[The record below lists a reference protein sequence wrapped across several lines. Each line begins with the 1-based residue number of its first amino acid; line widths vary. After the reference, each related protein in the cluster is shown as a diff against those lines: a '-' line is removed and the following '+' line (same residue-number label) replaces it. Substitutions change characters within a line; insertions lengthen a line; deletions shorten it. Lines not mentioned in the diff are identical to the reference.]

1 MLERS
6 TDAEPRRETLTNRYV
21 LAVLVA
27 VLMLAYLLRYA
38 LLPLAAAA
46 VVAYATRPAVSL
58 LNRRVHLPWRAAVL
72 VVYMTILGLVAAV
85 CYGMAAVLADRLIHA
100 VQALPGQIGR
110 LVEQWA
116 GPTLHLFGE
125 TFPSREVGQ
134 RAIENLAGLLAEPSH
149 AVLAGSLVVA
159 APTTLVLT
167 LVVLF
172 YLLHSG
178 RQIAEGVLW
187 LAPPRFRPDIRDLA
201 GRVDPVL
208 RRYVVG
214 VLLVVAYTALVAWL
228 FLNIVFGIPYAL
240 ILAGIVG
247 VLELVPVIGPA
258 ASMTLLVGAALL
270 HGHGLWHII
279 GLGLFAIALRVS
291 IDELVGPLLLG
302 KAVTL
307 HPVVIIFAFL
317 TGATLFGVLGVLF
330 AVPVASATKIVLA
343 AWYGEDGGA

>member
-1 MLERS
+1 MRERA
-6 TDAEPRRETLTNRYV
+6 TNAEPRRETLTNRYV

-27 VLMLAYLLRYA
+27 VLLLAYLLRYA
-38 LLPLAAAA
+38 VLPLAAAA

-58 LNRRVHLPWRAAVL
+58 LNRRVHLPWLAAVL
-72 VVYMTILGLVAAV
+72 VVYIAILGLVAAA
-85 CYGMAAVLADRLIHA
+85 CYWMVTVLADRLIHA
-100 VQALPGQIGR
+100 AQALPGQIGQ

-149 AVLAGSLVVA
+149 AMLAGSLVVA

-172 YLLHSG
+172 YLLNSG

-187 LAPPRFRPDIRDLA
+187 LAPPRYRPDIRDLA
-201 GRVDPVL
+201 RRVDPVL

-228 FLNIVFGIPYAL
+228 FLNFVFGIPYAL
-240 ILAGIVG
+240 ILAFSVG

-258 ASMTLLVGAALL
+258 ASMALL
-270 HGHGLWHII
+270 GEQRCCTGTGSGTSSGW
-279 GLGLFAIALRVS
+279 ACSRSPCACPSTR
-291 IDELVGPLLLG
+291 LVGPLLLG

-317 TGATLFGVLGVLF
+317 TGATLFGVLGVLL
-330 AVPVASATKIVLA
+330 AVPIASATKIVLA
-343 AWYGEDGGA
+343 AWYGEEGGA

>member
-1 MLERS
+1 MPERATNS
-6 TDAEPRRETLTNRYV
+6 ERRRQTLTNRYV
-21 LAVLVA
+21 LAILVVVL
-27 VLMLAYLLRYA
+27 LLTYQLRYA

-46 VVAYATRPAVSL
+46 VVAYAVSPVIVL
-58 LNRRVHLPWRAAVL
+58 LNRHVHLPRLAAVL
-72 VVYMTILGLVAAV
+72 VVYITILGLVAAV
-85 CYGMAAVLADRLIHA
+85 CYWMVTTLADRLIHA
-100 VQALPGQIGR
+100 AQALPGRIGL
-110 LVEQWA
+110 LVELWA
-116 GPTLHLFGE
+116 GPTIHLFGE

-134 RAIENLAGLLAEPSH
+134 RAIENLAGILAEPSH
-149 AVLAGSLVVA
+149 AVLAGSLVIAV
-159 APTTLVLT
+159 PTTLVLT

-172 YLLHSG
+172 YFLKSG
-178 RQIAEGVLW
+178 RQLAEGVLW
-187 LAPPRFRPDIRDLA
+187 LAPPRYRPDIRDLA
-201 GRVDPVL
+201 RRVDPVL

-228 FLNIVFGIPYAL
+228 CLNFVFAIPYAF
-240 ILAGIVG
+240 ILAFIVG

-258 ASMTLLVGAALL
+258 ASMSLLGGAALL

-317 TGATLFGVLGVLF
+317 TGATLFGVLGVLL
-330 AVPVASATKIVLA
+330 AVPVASAIKIVLA
-343 AWYGEDGGA
+343 AWYSEKGGA